1 MKNKPFEPEA
11 NENSLLKNLITLE
24 EEVSELEAKVETAA
38 TWRHAL
44 RPLQEATAAKKE
56 EVAKMRKQL
65 VNRITQLETEAQKL
79 LAQPKELNKRVL
91 EMCDENELERQL
103 FAEKKLTEAKQ
114 LEAYLSRKQP

>member
-1 MKNKPFEPEA
+1 MKNKPFKPES
-11 NENSLLKNLITLE
+11 NESSLLKNLITLE
-24 EEVSELEAKVETAA
+24 EEVCELEAKVKAAA

-56 EVAKMRKQL
+56 EVVKIRKQL

-79 LAQPKELNKRVL
+79 LAQPEELHKRVL
-91 EMCDENELERQL
+91 EMCDENELQRQL

-114 LEAYLSRKQP
+114 IEAYLSRK

>member
-1 MKNKPFEPEA
+1 MKNTSLEPEA
-11 NENSLLKNLITLE
+11 HENSLLKNLITLE
-24 EEVSELEAKVETAA
+24 KEVSELEAKVKAAA

-56 EVAKMRKQL
+56 EVAKIRKQL

-91 EMCDENELERQL
+91 EMCDENELQRQL
-103 FAEKKLTEAKQ
+103 LAEKKLAEAKQ
-114 LEAYLSRKQP
+114 LEAYLSRK

>member
-1 MKNKPFEPEA
+1 MKAKSFEPDFK
-11 NENSLLKNLITLE
+11 ENSLLQNLVTLE
-24 EEVSELEAKVETAA
+24 EEAHDLEAKVEAAA

-44 RPLQEATAAKKE
+44 RPLQEAAAAKKE

-91 EMCDENELERQL
+91 EMCDENELQRQL
-103 FAEKKLTEAKQ
+103 FAEKKLAEAKQ
-114 LEAYLSRKQP
+114 LEAYLSRK